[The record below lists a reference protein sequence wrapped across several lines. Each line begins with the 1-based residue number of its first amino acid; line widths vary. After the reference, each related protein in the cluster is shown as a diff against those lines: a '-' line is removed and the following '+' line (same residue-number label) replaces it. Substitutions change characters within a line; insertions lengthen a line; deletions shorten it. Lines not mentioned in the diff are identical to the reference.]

1 MQPGSRILRKFVFL
15 VLFELMKIRKELLE
29 SCKKEDRKAQF
40 ELYRLCYSILLSVC
54 LRYERNK
61 EDAEFLLNKAFYKI
75 LKNLDKYSDNVPFE
89 AWIRRITINTVIDD
103 YRKNKKDIVDYV
115 EEPVQAAPVKAVDY
129 NAADQRFDAEELQN
143 LIDQLPPISKKVFN
157 LYVIDG
163 YNHKEIAEKLS
174 MSEGTSKWHLSSAR
188 KRLKALVLKLMNNV
202 AILL

>member
-15 VLFELMKIRKELLE
+15 VLFELMNIQTELIE
-29 SCKKEDRKAQF
+29 ACRKEDRRAQF
-40 ELYRLCYSILLSVC
+40 ELYRVCYSILLSVC

-75 LKNLDKYSDNVPFE
+75 LKNLDKYSENVPFE
-89 AWIRRITINTVIDD
+89 AWIRRITINTVIDE

-115 EEPVQAAPVKAVDY
+115 EEPLQSAPNKAVDY
-129 NAADQRFDAEELQN
+129 NSADQKFDAEELQI

-163 YNHKEIAEKLS
+163 YNHKEIAEKLN